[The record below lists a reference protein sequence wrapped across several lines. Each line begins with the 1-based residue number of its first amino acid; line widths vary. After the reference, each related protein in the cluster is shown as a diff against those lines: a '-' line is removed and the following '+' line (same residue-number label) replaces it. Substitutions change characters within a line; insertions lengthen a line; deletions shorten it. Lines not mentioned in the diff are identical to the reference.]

1 MINYNDFI
9 KKLNEGSQNIRY
21 SVEVNFDTPKEDC
34 LVSYAKIVLGY
45 VSAAMKKM
53 NYHVKLV
60 FSHKPLRLIVASRNW
75 DDGEWVGMISYNEEK
90 DHFTLSKGFYNK
102 LKKTV
107 AVQDTSTISDAVNA
121 KILSY
126 KLRDMMK
133 DLEGKKDRFTPE
145 FRKLR
150 INL

>member
-1 MINYNDFI
+1 MNIDDQQ
-9 KKLNEGSQNIRY
+9 LNEGSQNSRY
-21 SVEVNFDTPKEDC
+21 SVEVNFDTTKDDC
-34 LVSYAKIVLGY
+34 LTAYAKIMIGY

-75 DDGEWVGMISYNEEK
+75 DDGEWVGMVSYNDEK
-90 DHFTLSKGFYNK
+90 DHFTISKGFYNK
-102 LKKTV
+102 LNKTV
-107 AVQDTSTISDAVNA
+107 AIQETEVLENPVNA
-121 KILSY
+121 KIMSL

-133 DLEGKKDRFTPE
+133 DLEGKKDRFVPD

-150 INL
+150 FNQ

>member
-1 MINYNDFI
+1 MNNKNQKFD
-9 KKLNEGSQNIRY
+9 EGSQNSRY
-21 SVEVNFDTPKEDC
+21 SVEVNFDTTKDDC
-34 LVSYAKIVLGY
+34 LISYAKIMLGY
-45 VSAAMKKM
+45 ISAAMKKM

-60 FSHKPLRLIVASRNW
+60 FSENPLRLIVASRNW

-107 AVQDTSTISDAVNA
+107 AVQDTSTISDPVNA

-126 KLRDMMK
+126 KLRDLMK
-133 DLEGKKDRFTPE
+133 DLEGKKDRFAPE